1 MSTSAVKATHALAT
15 DVHFEADKMNL
26 QLSDGRVIS
35 VPLEWFPALRKAT
48 AKQRN
53 NWRLIGK
60 GVGIHWEDLD
70 EDLSVEGTLLRLSAQ
85 LEEARP
91 WANRR
96 PRVSA

>member
-1 MSTSAVKATHALAT
+1 MKGRSLLAT
-15 DVHFEADKMNL
+15 DVHFEADKMNV

-53 NWRLIGK
+53 NWRVIGK

-70 EDLSVEGTLLRLSAQ
+70 EDLSVEGLLRH
-85 LEEARP
+85 
-91 WANRR
+91 
-96 PRVSA
+96 

>member
-1 MSTSAVKATHALAT
+1 MKGRSLLAT
-15 DVHFEADKMNL
+15 DVHFEADKMNV

-70 EDLSVEGTLLRLSAQ
+70 EDLSVEGTLLYLAAQ

-91 WANRR
+91 CANRR